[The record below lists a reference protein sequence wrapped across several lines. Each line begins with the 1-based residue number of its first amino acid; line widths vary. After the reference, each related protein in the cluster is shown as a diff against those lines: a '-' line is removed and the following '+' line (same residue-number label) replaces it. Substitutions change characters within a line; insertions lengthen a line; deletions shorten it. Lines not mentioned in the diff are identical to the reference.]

1 MRCTAS
7 RTHTKKSR
15 KEEKEKQIMAATT
28 KKETVEIK
36 PIVVQKVPIRIV
48 GDTPLIVHA
57 WSEKAKRQMLEAQQ
71 KTTKTKAREIRRP
84 FEDFVNS
91 LYWLT
96 EKPVAD
102 TDEEL
107 EEKFYEA
114 LNNGAKFGFPVG
126 GIKQA
131 ANSAAYRMGW
141 VPNQMALRGS
151 YFLSTEFGEYAE
163 IKGSAPEMREDM
175 VRVGLGTDL
184 RYRGEFANWYMDLTV
199 EYNSNGQLTLEQIL
213 NCINAGGFS
222 CGIGEWRPER
232 DGRNGMF
239 SVTAAE

>member
-1 MRCTAS
+1 
-7 RTHTKKSR
+7 
-15 KEEKEKQIMAATT
+15 MAATT

-114 LNNGAKFGFPVG
+114 LSNGAKFGFPVG

-141 VPNQMALRGS
+141 VSNQMALRGS
-151 YFLSTEFGEYAE
+151 YFLSTEFGEFAE
-163 IKGSAPEMREDM
+163 IKGCAPEMREDM
-175 VRVGLGTDL
+175 VRVGMGTDL
-184 RYRGEFANWYMDLTV
+184 RYRGEFSNWYMDLTL
-199 EYNSNGQLTLEQIL
+199 EYNSNGAVTLEQVI
-213 NCINAGGFS
+213 NCLNAGGFS
-222 CGIGEWRPER
+222 TGIGEWRPER
-232 DGRNGMF
+232 DGRCGMF
-239 SVTAAE
+239 HISGVE